1 MSSSDA
7 EKIKKGALATAGVY
21 AQDEIDKACGLLA
34 EFSDQSIETVRLV
47 FVDQHG
53 ILRGK
58 TLVTSALV
66 SAFASGIGMPSTL
79 LLKDTAH
86 KTVFPVWS
94 DDVSI
99 GEVTLQGA
107 SDVLAVPDPNTATKV
122 PWSPHS
128 RMILCDILDQNKAP
142 VTFASRHVLRQA
154 LTQLDAKG
162 CLLYTSPSPRD

>member
-21 AQDEIDKACGLLA
+21 GKEEIDKACELLA

-66 SAFASGIGMPSTL
+66 SA
-79 LLKDTAH
+79 
-86 KTVFPVWS
+86 
-94 DDVSI
+94 
-99 GEVTLQGA
+99 
-107 SDVLAVPDPNTATKV
+107 
-122 PWSPHS
+122 
-128 RMILCDILDQNKAP
+128 
-142 VTFASRHVLRQA
+142 
-154 LTQLDAKG
+154 
-162 CLLYTSPSPRD
+162 CLLYTSPSPRDGLLSRMPSSA